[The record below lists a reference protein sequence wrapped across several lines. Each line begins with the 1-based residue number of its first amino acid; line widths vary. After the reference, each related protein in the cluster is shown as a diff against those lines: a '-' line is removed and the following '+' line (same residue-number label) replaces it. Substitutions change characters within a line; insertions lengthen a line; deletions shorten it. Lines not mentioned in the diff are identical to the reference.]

1 MSGVPGVSVVVCTHN
16 GAARLPDTLAH
27 LAAQNVPAQLAWEV
41 VVVDNR
47 STDDTSA
54 VARSA
59 WSAHAPAPLRVV
71 AEPVLG
77 PRFARVRA
85 FAEARHTLV
94 SFVDDDNWVAPDWV
108 ETVWQV
114 MEAHPEAGACGGDGE
129 AATDETA
136 GAAATPGYFWGAG
149 LTVRA
154 AAWEALRAKGF
165 ELSLGAS
172 RLHWARL
179 LWQAARALA
188 DPGEGSHAVL
198 RFDMSRGR
206 LRGVLDARRHWHAN
220 RRRVR
225 DAPWRRPASSGASRC
240 AGSAASR

>member
-1 MSGVPGVSVVVCTHN
+1 
-16 GAARLPDTLAH
+16 
-27 LAAQNVPAQLAWEV
+27 
-41 VVVDNR
+41 
-47 STDDTSA
+47 
-54 VARSA
+54 
-59 WSAHAPAPLRVV
+59 
-71 AEPVLG
+71 VLG
-77 PRFARVRA
+77 LRFARVRA

-114 MEAHPEAGACGGDGE
+114 TEAHPEAGACGGDSE

-172 RLHWARL
+172 PLHWARL
-179 LWQAARALA
+179 LWQAPRALA
-188 DPGEGSHAVL
+188 
-198 RFDMSRGR
+198 GR
-206 LRGVLDARRHWHAN
+206 ARRASTLA
-220 RRRVR
+220 REPAAR
-225 DAPWRRPASSGASRC
+225 ARRPVAA
-240 AGSAASR
+240 AGFLRR